1 MSPKLA
7 KAELFTVGHSNQGID
22 RFVSLLHQH
31 KITALADVRSH
42 PYSRYLP
49 HFNQSALKAVL
60 NREKIYYVFLGRNL
74 GARPDD
80 PDCYVEGKAVYE
92 KIAAT
97 VAFDEGIQRIV
108 KGAQQQRI
116 ALMCAE
122 KDPITCHRAILICQ
136 HLRKFGLEI
145 KHILSDGSIESHQ
158 HLEDRMLVKH
168 GFSDPLSL
176 AGKSQLSLFQQ
187 NASRKVQREQDIAQA
202 YQLQGGEVAYVEKG
216 ELAGGKI
223 H

>member
-1 MSPKLA
+1 MAQKPA
-7 KAELFTVGHSNQGID
+7 TELFTVGHSNQDAD

-31 KITALADVRSH
+31 GITALADVRSH

-49 HFNQSALKAVL
+49 HFNQTALKAVL
-60 NREKIYYVFLGRNL
+60 NREKIYYVFLGNQL
-74 GARPDD
+74 GARPDA

-97 VAFDEGIQRIV
+97 PAFKEGVQRLV
-108 KGAQQQRI
+108 KGTQRQRI

-122 KDPITCHRAILICQ
+122 QDPLICHRAILICQ
-136 HLRKFGLEI
+136 HLKTFDIEI
-145 KHILSDGSIESHQ
+145 KHILKDGSLESHQ
-158 HLEDRMLVKH
+158 HLEDRMLIKH

-176 AGKSQLSLFQQ
+176 EGKSQLSLFHQ
-187 NASRKVQREQDIAQA
+187 NISREQREQDIQQA
-202 YQLQGGEVAYVEKG
+202 YKLQGNKVAYVEG
-216 ELAGGKI
+216 AVDGN